1 MQEDVNVRATGGN
14 SAVQPG
20 TGAASR
26 IEAWLAH
33 ERTKVHERAA
43 LAGAA
48 ADRLA
53 VRLEMLKVRVLP
65 ASMLAGRVQPGDDEP
80 EGWRFLRRPA
90 LLGFLALCAI
100 ALGASL
106 PSSPFKLEMAGT
118 WFFGEPPQGGS
129 SESFM
134 LFGLVAVYGG
144 LVLLIRVWYGLMKA
158 LARRPGVPVR
168 YLGWILALWVVPM
181 LVVAP
186 IFSRDVYSYAAQGE
200 MMSHHINPYVYDPS
214 VLGVGANSYTILSDK
229 LWWYSKPPYGPGFLG
244 LAGVIQNV
252 VGHSE
257 DAALALWRLA
267 AVAGVVLFAAFI
279 PRLARSFGR
288 PVAPAFVFAVMNP
301 IVVIHL
307 IGGAHND
314 ALMLGFLVAGLA
326 LARERHPVIG
336 SVLVGMA
343 TMVKVPAAIG
353 IVYIGWDWARNR
365 LDDPDGAPAP
375 PWRERLTGMAMA
387 GAVSLATMAAI
398 TQAVGIGWGWVTGL
412 GNPDALRSY
421 LDPMTAVGLGLG
433 KFAHAIGHGGASDLL
448 LTVARGTGAF
458 VAIVIGIRLLW
469 RSTGGASSVRALGL
483 TMLAVVLLGP
493 VMQPWYLAWSVVLLG
508 PVATGRLRGALV
520 WLTVVVTF
528 LGLGDAQYLVTE
540 LVHANPVIVAITS
553 VAMLALLL
561 TPIVPKVL
569 RGIAE
574 LRNRHPEARR
584 EEIAV

>member
-1 MQEDVNVRATGGN
+1 MVARPYCALAARAT
-14 SAVQPG
+14 AAFER
-20 TGAASR
+20 GA
-26 IEAWLAH
+26 
-33 ERTKVHERAA
+33 TA
-43 LAGAA
+43 LAPFRDPPPQPEPYRRDDPVCRRKLVTTAIAGFVGSGLVLLGGSLPTSPFTEKVPPPPPAYTPPWFFGATRTPSLIIGLHPPPDTSFYVSLA
-48 ADRLA
+48 AFYGGMVLIMGSWIRLGRLA
-53 VRLEMLKVRVLP
+53 RERPDLP
-65 ASMLAGRVQPGDDEP
+65 VSMLAG
-80 EGWRFLRRPA
+80 
-90 LLGFLALCAI
+90 I
-100 ALGASL
+100 
-106 PSSPFKLEMAGT
+106 M
-118 WFFGEPPQGGS
+118 
-129 SESFM
+129 
-134 LFGLVAVYGG
+134 
-144 LVLLIRVWYGLMKA
+144 
-158 LARRPGVPVR
+158 
-168 YLGWILALWVVPM
+168 ALWT
-181 LVVAP
+181 LP
-186 IFSRDVYSYAAQGE
+186 ILFVEPLLSKDAFSYVAQGE
-200 MMSHHINPYVYDPS
+200 MMSYHINPYVYDPS